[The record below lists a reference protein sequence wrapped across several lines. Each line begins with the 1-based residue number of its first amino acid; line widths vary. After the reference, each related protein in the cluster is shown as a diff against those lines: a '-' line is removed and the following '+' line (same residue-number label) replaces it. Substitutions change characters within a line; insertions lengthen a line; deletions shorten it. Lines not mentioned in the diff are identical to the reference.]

1 MDWSAV
7 AEAWAGEAVKVMMAA
22 KTAAARERAFI
33 VGE

>member
-22 KTAAARERAFI
+22 KKAAARQRPFT